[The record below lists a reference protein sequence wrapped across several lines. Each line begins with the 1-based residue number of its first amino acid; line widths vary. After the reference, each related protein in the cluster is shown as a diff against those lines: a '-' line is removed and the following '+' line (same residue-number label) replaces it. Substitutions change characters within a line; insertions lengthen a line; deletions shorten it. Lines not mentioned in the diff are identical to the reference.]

1 MLCWFHRFMI
11 SHAAD
16 SDRELVRFTQRHIAR
31 CARCRRFHDEWKR
44 LGRDLRVQAAR
55 LTPASGQVAAQI
67 SRALAEPP
75 RPCVTLSAR
84 LKWAAAACLVVA
96 TLISF
101 AVVMRTNRS
110 PEPPSVPTPTIG
122 LTEAQLKTVWRRLA
136 KHPLATELD
145 NLTCETESGVRFLV
159 ACLDVSPVLE
169 EPVPP
174 R

>member
-1 MLCWFHRFMI
+1 MLCWLHRLMI

-16 SDRELVRFTQRHIAR
+16 SDGELNRFTQQHVRQ
-31 CARCRRFHDEWKR
+31 CAACRAFGEQCET
-44 LGRDLRVQAAR
+44 LGRSLRSQAAH
-55 LTPASGQVAAQI
+55 LQPLPKQAAEQI
-67 SRALAEPP
+67 SRPIAEPP
-75 RPCVTLSAR
+75 PPSVTLSAKP
-84 LKWAAAACLVVA
+84 KWAAAACLVVA
-96 TLISF
+96 TLIGF